1 MGAAVPLWAP
11 VSWLGEPTL
20 AWTWVVEELC
30 DLYRLNVERLR
41 QWVKFLSLVGAARAL
56 GWPLG
61 WWEGLMLGVPSSCCL
76 GDHRGGGW
84 DVAASPPSHHPFG
97 AGCQGFHRVTQ
108 ILSI

>member
-30 DLYRLNVERLR
+30 DLYRLNVERLW
-41 QWVKFLSLVGAARAL
+41 QWVKFRSLVGAAESTGLASGMVGGAYAGGAL
-56 GWPLG
+56 ILLSRRPQRGWLG
-61 WWEGLMLGVPSSCCL
+61 CGSQ
-76 GDHRGGGW
+76 
-84 DVAASPPSHHPFG
+84 PPSHHPFG